1 MKNATAI
8 ILAASLAMPM
18 AAVMATPAAS
28 WVKINNWITNSN
40 KKIKETGK
48 KLTNPKCYG
57 AAFSGRNMDYFDKN
71 CR

>member
-1 MKNATAI
+1 MRNMTAI

-18 AAVMATPAAS
+18 AAVTATPAAS
-28 WVKINNWITNSN
+28 WVKITN
-40 KKIKETGK
+40 TFK

-57 AAFSGRNMDYFDKN
+57 AAFSGKNMDYFDKN

>member
-28 WVKINNWITNSN
+28 WVKIHNIA
-40 KKIKETGK
+40 K
-48 KLTNPKCYG
+48 KLTNPKCY
-57 AAFSGRNMDYFDKN
+57 ASAFSGKNKDYFDNN